1 MLYVLLFILGIYV
14 GGALV
19 TNVVVGKTVD
29 GRPPTLLEKIC
40 LPLFWPYTLWTAE
53 EPEDPFSGSRD

>member
-1 MLYVLLFILGIYV
+1 MTFLCGLILGIYV

-29 GRPPTLLEKIC
+29 GLPPTLLQKIC
-40 LPLFWPYTLWTAE
+40 MPLFWPYILWSAE
-53 EPEDPFSGSRD
+53 EPDEP

>member
-1 MLYVLLFILGIYV
+1 LPIVGLLLGIYI

-29 GRPPTLLEKIC
+29 GRPPTLLEKISM
-40 LPLFWPYTLWTAE
+40 PLFWPYVLWTAG
-53 EPEDPFSGSRD
+53 EPDEP

>member
-1 MLYVLLFILGIYV
+1 MTFLIGFILGIYV

-29 GRPPTLLEKIC
+29 GREPTLLEKIC
-40 LPLFWPYTLWTAE
+40 MPLFWPFTLWSAE
-53 EPEDPFSGSRD
+53 EPDEP